1 MKKNLE
7 NNPLVCMV
15 FENHRKS
22 LIQASYVYILS
33 GQHSLS
39 KMPKMVHLA
48 TFWKAEACG
57 PTVLPDMSILVSQ
70 KLSEYAKIEAFY

>member
-39 KMPKMVHLA
+39 KMPKNLA

-57 PTVLPDMSILVSQ
+57 PTVLSDMTILISQ
-70 KLSEYAKIEAFY
+70 KLLEYAKIEDFY